1 MDVHSNL
8 YSDNLDSDLS
18 IVAQELFIDKGYTVI
33 KNYLD
38 SEIVEKL
45 RSSCINNDILME
57 PLKDG
62 SKINK
67 KDFHNF
73 YVKYFYINR
82 CIHQIPKF
90 FNFLIETCNLR
101 NKIALQKESDLI
113 VYEYS
118 KRKKINNLNDL
129 SFSQLSHSFIRL
141 AWYKDGNGQNEHIDN
156 VGELQCIIPL
166 TEKLKDYNQGG
177 LFVKTLNSNEYID
190 VDLLVQPGDLVILNS
205 YRCTH
210 RVDPVSKSDNQVGRL
225 HLFIPVIPE
234 WAFAR
239 KKYYFF
245 KKNRFKLYFTDKTLN
260 CYIKFCYFLEHILTF
275 NFLKQSMD
283 SATFKKESSSQEK
296 KVLNLIFN
304 K

>member
-1 MDVHSNL
+1 MDLKSNL
-8 YSDNLDSDLS
+8 YFDNQDSNLS
-18 IVAQELFIDKGYTVI
+18 IVAHDLFIEKGYTVI

-38 SEIVEKL
+38 DEIVSKL
-45 RSSCINNDILME
+45 RTSCVNNDIVME
-57 PLKDG
+57 PLKEG

-67 KDFHNF
+67 QDFHNF

-82 CIHQIPKF
+82 CINKIPSL
-90 FNFLIETCNLR
+90 FNFLVTTCNLR
-101 NKIALQKESDLI
+101 NKLALQSKSDLI

-118 KRKKINNLNDL
+118 KRKNINNLNDL
-129 SFSQLSHSFIRL
+129 SISQLSHSFIRL

-166 TEKLKDYNQGG
+166 TEKVKDYNKGG
-177 LFVKTLNSNEYID
+177 LFVKALNSNEYID
-190 VDLLVQPGDLVILNS
+190 IDLLVEPGDLVILNS

-210 RVDPVSKSDNQVGRL
+210 RVDPVSKNDNQIGRL

-245 KKNRFKLYFTDKTLN
+245 
-260 CYIKFCYFLEHILTF
+260 
-275 NFLKQSMD
+275 
-283 SATFKKESSSQEK
+283 
-296 KVLNLIFN
+296 
-304 K
+304 